1 MPTET
6 TPARSGSS
14 ERHALYK
21 AIQMQCTGHR
31 AGDVLQALGA
41 SMASAVG
48 FLASDLEQADELI
61 DSLPADLKRIVRDN
75 WEYLLEVKAMS
86 GSITELPRA

>member
-31 AGDVLQALGA
+31 AGDVLQALG
-41 SMASAVG
+41 SAVG

-86 GSITELPRA
+86 GSITELPHA